1 MTRFLCFA
9 LLLAIAA
16 PLYAQEMPAAGQS
29 LPRDPALLLR
39 MREQITNELQKI
51 QQMRGIISPNDTQL
65 IESLDAQQAEW
76 SKQLR
81 DITQQM
87 QAGTL
92 HVLNDGEMPP
102 GLMGSS
108 SERVPRIPGMSG
120 MPTWE
125 ANGPLPQDPRGGYVP
140 PGMPVMPDNRFPS
153 QAPGM
158 PGAMPQMPMSQMPT
172 YPVQPPQDPYFSS
185 GFGGGQN
192 WYNQDRGETNYWG
205 PRLPKE
211 LTEVKQS
218 VESLKREIAELK
230 ETIKVLETQIQLLN
244 RNILLSE
251 RVKEN

>member
-1 MTRFLCFA
+1 MTRILCFA
-9 LLLAIAA
+9 LLLAIAT
-16 PLYAQEMPAAGQS
+16 PLYAQEKPLVEQL
-29 LPRDPALLLR
+29 LPRDPALLSR

-87 QAGTL
+87 QAGILPPPNESVIAQGQFVPST
-92 HVLNDGEMPP
+92 GRSGMPA
-102 GLMGSS
+102 
-108 SERVPRIPGMSG
+108 

-125 ANGPLPQDPRGGYVP
+125 TNGPLPQDPRGGYVP

-158 PGAMPQMPMSQMPT
+158 PGGMHQMPMSQMPI
-172 YPVQPPQDPYFSS
+172 YPSQPPQDPY
-185 GFGGGQN
+185 FGGGQN
-192 WYNQDRGETNYWG
+192 WYNQERGETNYWG

-230 ETIKVLETQIQLLN
+230 DTIKVLETQIQLLN

-251 RVKEN
+251 RVEENGN